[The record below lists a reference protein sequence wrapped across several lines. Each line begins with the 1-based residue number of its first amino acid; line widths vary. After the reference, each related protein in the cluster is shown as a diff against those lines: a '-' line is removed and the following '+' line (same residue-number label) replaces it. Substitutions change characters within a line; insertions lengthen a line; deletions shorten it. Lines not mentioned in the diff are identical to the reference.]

1 MAGDKLSRFLRV
13 PCHFSTTTTFS
24 LESRQHPPA
33 SPCELGGDLSSSYK
47 CYGCEGRCEQNRRAS
62 VEALIV
68 GSAPC
73 TFTTLMTMPRST
85 LVSFIIIC
93 YALSLS
99 PVLVQSRE
107 ADDRSQ
113 FLYADDPR
121 AVDIL
126 EYQLHNAPT
135 KDYAVEGQNMG
146 IEYDE
151 ERHIRPYFLN
161 NENGRRVV
169 QYYSPW
175 CG

>member
-1 MAGDKLSRFLRV
+1 M
-13 PCHFSTTTTFS
+13 
-24 LESRQHPPA
+24 
-33 SPCELGGDLSSSYK
+33 
-47 CYGCEGRCEQNRRAS
+47 
-62 VEALIV
+62 

-73 TFTTLMTMPRST
+73 TFTTLMTMPRWT
-85 LVSFIIIC
+85 LPIIIIIC

-121 AVDIL
+121 AVNIL